1 MTTPSDSALNA
12 RRIKSIN
19 NLTDMSCNLFSSTSE
34 SHIHFMI
41 EKMISLAITISNH
54 KRIENEMPHYCFTKL
69 KESLQTMTELQFIG
83 YDRDDVIYDEA
94 HTHHHHPLQQQQE
107 VLHTEHDKPR
117 P

>member
-19 NLTDMSCNLFSSTSE
+19 NLTEMSCNLFSSTSE

-54 KRIENEMPHYCFTKL
+54 KRIENEIPHYCFTKL

-83 YDRDDVIYDEA
+83 YDRDDVTYSEA
-94 HTHHHHPLQQQQE
+94 PTHHHPPQQQQE
-107 VLHTEHDKPR
+107 AHLML
-117 P
+117 